1 LTHRSLILAVV
12 CLGLAFGCGEAGTV
26 GEADPH
32 AGNRALYDPN
42 APVPELSREEAIRAV
57 QDVLRIWHQRKAIF
71 RSHFLGIPAQQNP
84 ADAWIV
90 QEIISEVKP
99 DLIVETGTF
108 KGGSALLWAAILEHV
123 NPEGRVLT
131 IDITDQRAPRAKN
144 LPLSK
149 RRVDFL
155 LGSSADPAIVAEVH
169 RRAEDRRVLV
179 LLDSLHTAEHVAKEL
194 AAYAPL
200 VPVGSYVIVQDT
212 PLDAYKAVQEFIA
225 TNPGWEVDESRER
238 FAITNTMQGY
248 LKRVRS
254 DPRPDRG

>member
-1 LTHRSLILAVV
+1 MYRLLIIALV
-12 CLGLAFGCGEAGTV
+12 CLGLALGCGETGAV
-26 GEADPH
+26 GEADSHPR
-32 AGNRALYDPN
+32 NLALYDPD

-57 QDVLRIWHQRKAIF
+57 QDVLRIWHQRKAVF
-71 RSHFLGIPAQQNP
+71 RSKFLGVPTAQSP
-84 ADAWIV
+84 TDAWIV

-99 DLIVETGTF
+99 DLIVETGTYR
-108 KGGSALLWAAILEHV
+108 GGSALLWATILEQV

-131 IDITDQRAPRAKN
+131 IDIEDQRTRRAKT
-144 LPLSK
+144 LPISR

-155 LGSSADPAIVAEVH
+155 LGSSTDPAIVDEVH

-194 AAYAPL
+194 GAYALL

-212 PLDAYKAVQEFIA
+212 PLDSYKAVEEFVA
-225 TNPGWEVDESRER
+225 ANPGWEIDSSRER
-238 FAITNTMQGY
+238 FGLTNTMKGY